1 MEFEKQETELNR
13 HMLLN
18 MDLKKKIEQLGE
30 FSKDKGK
37 DVKKQNEYLNFQ
49 KRDLESKISSM
60 ASLLKEMKS
69 NQFLADRLKAAQ

>member
-69 NQFLADRLKAAQ
+69 NQYLADRLKAT